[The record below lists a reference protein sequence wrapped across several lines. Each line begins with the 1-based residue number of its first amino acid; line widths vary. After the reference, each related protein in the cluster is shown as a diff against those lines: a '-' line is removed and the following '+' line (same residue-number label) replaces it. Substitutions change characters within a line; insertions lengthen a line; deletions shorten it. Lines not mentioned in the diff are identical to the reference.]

1 MLSQTNQGRRRYRSN
16 STVASSYNSGDIG
29 AVPPF
34 LATTLGEN
42 YVYYI
47 SRVTTN
53 FHAQRLTHRA
63 KATPNGFITNALH
76 PRVRHRA
83 PHLSHDSSFCAA
95 ARGPRRRPTGRGDG
109 WTTRGRRAR
118 ATGPRW
124 GGRARPSRSCSRS
137 RSFTRY
143 VSARARWRWEERDDD
158 IDAHRWSS
166 SDDDDD
172 DDDDDGSSDWTDDGD
187 FWERV
192 GGASV

>member
-1 MLSQTNQGRRRYRSN
+1 MVSTVLVHGRRPEAPVSML
-16 STVASSYNSGDIG
+16 ALFYNSGDIG

-34 LATTLGEN
+34 LATKLGEN

-63 KATPNGFITNALH
+63 KVTPNGFITNALH

-95 ARGPRRRPTGRGDG
+95 ARGPSRRPTGRGDG

-158 IDAHRWSS
+158 IDAHRTVGARRRRRRWM
-166 SDDDDD
+166 
-172 DDDDDGSSDWTDDGD
+172 SDWTDDGD

>member
-1 MLSQTNQGRRRYRSN
+1 MYDDATIEFERYRRPPSFVCDKTRRRRMKTLFIRSHRR
-16 STVASSYNSGDIG
+16 SRAEADASRESYPERFRHEC
-29 AVPPF
+29 AAPW
-34 LATTLGEN
+34 
-42 YVYYI
+42 
-47 SRVTTN
+47 
-53 FHAQRLTHRA
+53 
-63 KATPNGFITNALH
+63 
-76 PRVRHRA
+76 VRHRA

-95 ARGPRRRPTGRGDG
+95 ARGPSRRPTGRGDG

-172 DDDDDGSSDWTDDGD
+172 DDDGSSDWTDDGD

>member
-1 MLSQTNQGRRRYRSN
+1 MTRRFVPRPAGRVGDRPAEATVGRRE
-16 STVASSYNSGDIG
+16 GG
-29 AVPPF
+29 
-34 LATTLGEN
+34 
-42 YVYYI
+42 
-47 SRVTTN
+47 
-53 FHAQRLTHRA
+53 
-63 KATPNGFITNALH
+63 
-76 PRVRHRA
+76 
-83 PHLSHDSSFCAA
+83 
-95 ARGPRRRPTGRGDG
+95 
-109 WTTRGRRAR
+109 AR